1 MLLLYVC
8 MPYSDGWYSVS
19 AFLAT

>member
-8 MPYSDGWYSVS
+8 MTYSDGWYSVS